1 MLTQQKQK
9 AMTQVKK
16 NGIKLHI
23 AVDILGLPHMT
34 HITAANVS
42 DRDGAIEMIENYVYN
57 RCVLSRVL
65 KFLVD
70 GGYTGERFAK
80 AVKRLTGAVV
90 EVAKRNELHK
100 FEVIPKRW
108 VVERTFGWLDKYRR
122 LWKNCERKLRNT
134 SQMINLAFL
143 RLMLNRC

>member
-1 MLTQQKQK
+1 
-9 AMTQVKK
+9 
-16 NGIKLHI
+16 
-23 AVDILGLPHMT
+23 MT

-108 VVERTFGWLDKYRR
+108 VVERTLAGLINTGGYGKTVKESFVTH
-122 LWKNCERKLRNT
+122 LR
-134 SQMINLAFL
+134 
-143 RLMLNRC
+143 

>member
-1 MLTQQKQK
+1 
-9 AMTQVKK
+9 
-16 NGIKLHI
+16 
-23 AVDILGLPHMT
+23 MT

-42 DRDGAIEMIENYVYN
+42 DRDGAIEMIENHVYD
-57 RCVLSRVL
+57 RCILSRVL

-70 GGYTGERFAK
+70 GGYTGNKFAD

-122 LWKNCERKLRNT
+122 FWKNCERKLRNT

-143 RLMLNRC
+143 RLMLRRY